1 MAVVQNT
8 LIGRSKRSIGGV
20 TFSTW
25 KGLNVAK
32 SKPVSV
38 ANPQTPKQLM
48 RRSALSQL
56 VAIFRQVPAAVD
68 LGFAKQAIK
77 MSAYNAFVGANALT
91 GFNFTAP
98 PVATIV
104 LANLIF
110 SKGSMAI
117 TPSTS
122 AQADVS
128 VGAVD
133 IEFDAS
139 VLGVGQSNA
148 DESTIVVH
156 NRTTNQWL
164 AIVQETNR
172 AAGAITVDIEEFPF
186 VAGTLIDSW
195 FFLTN
200 PTTGISSDSVYN
212 LITAVA

>member
-8 LIGRSKRSIGGV
+8 LIGRAKRSIGGV
-20 TFSTW
+20 TFMTW
-25 KGLNVAK
+25 KGKNVAK
-32 SKPVSV
+32 SKPISV
-38 ANPQTPKQLM
+38 ANPNTPKQVM

-56 VAIFRQVPAAVD
+56 VAIFRLVPGAID
-68 LGFAKQAIK
+68 LGFAKQAIG
-77 MSAYNAFVGANALT
+77 MSAYNAFVSANATT
-91 GFNFTAP
+91 GFNFSAP

-104 LANLIF
+104 YANLLF

-128 VGAVD
+128 IGQLD

-148 DESTIVVH
+148 DLSTIVVH
-156 NRTTNQWL
+156 NRTTGQWL
-164 AIVQETNR
+164 TIIEETNR
-172 AAGAITVDIEEFPF
+172 AAGAVLVDIADFPYT
-186 VAGTLIDSW
+186 AGQIIDSW
-195 FFLTN
+195 FWLTN
-200 PTTGISSDSVYN
+200 PDTNISSDSVYN